1 MLEKPRIGEGV
12 LQYKWRLSMSINMEF
27 RNVVFN
33 AARDGKLRRLKV
45 SSSSALIMSWVT
57 SHSRLEPIFS
67 QHENVLKSSVE
78 LHFCGLW
85 LFSTQVV
92 FMSFLPCF
100 VVPLFSSYSSWT
112 NFEYFWGE

>member
-85 LFSTQVV
+85 
-92 FMSFLPCF
+92 F
-100 VVPLFSSYSSWT
+100 VLYSSC
-112 NFEYFWGE
+112 FHEFSALFCGPIIF